1 MRVATWNIRA
11 AIGPGEPFPAGWW
24 RHVTDERF
32 ERICAVIR
40 ELDADV
46 VALQEVSFYDV
57 DGEVHDQPLA
67 LARET
72 DRHVR
77 YGAVHAYSLI
87 DPRSGRTIGSATW
100 GNALL
105 TREPIRGGFTFG
117 LPVGADD
124 DPVEPAGSGLPLAG
138 IRFLDAPYGTREP
151 RCAVGGAVAVD
162 GGPEVTVISTH
173 LAYAGGAQRAA
184 QAEALAGIATER
196 EGPLVLLGDFNA
208 AIDSAELRSVRTALH
223 DAFAA
228 VGVEPGDARRHS
240 CGPLAIDHIFVRGLS
255 VDACRV
261 VAEAGDA
268 SDHLPVVAT
277 LRTEVG

>member
-1 MRVATWNIRA
+1 MRSTERARPSERGYRHRAEGAGIKVATWNIRA

-32 ERICAVIR
+32 ERICALIR

-57 DGEVHDQPLA
+57 DGEVHDQPLD

-77 YGAVHAYSLI
+77 YGAVHAYPLI
-87 DPRSGRTIGSATW
+87 EPETGRAIGSATW

-105 TREPIRGGFTFG
+105 TREPIRGGFTLG

-138 IRFLDAPYGTREP
+138 IRFLDAPYGTR
-151 RCAVGGAVAVD
+151 
-162 GGPEVTVISTH
+162 
-173 LAYAGGAQRAA
+173 
-184 QAEALAGIATER
+184 
-196 EGPLVLLGDFNA
+196 
-208 AIDSAELRSVRTALH
+208 
-223 DAFAA
+223 
-228 VGVEPGDARRHS
+228 
-240 CGPLAIDHIFVRGLS
+240 
-255 VDACRV
+255 
-261 VAEAGDA
+261 
-268 SDHLPVVAT
+268 
-277 LRTEVG
+277 